1 MLMKTNLINNNRVSA
16 SLLRNGLKLLTATV
30 VAGSLNLQHAA
41 AQYTPQ
47 KPWQGKIGKTIPETQ
62 TSFTEHQIIAPKNSP
77 NIIYILIDDIGY
89 GSASAFGGLI
99 PTPNIDSLANNGLRY
114 TNFHTTGVCSPT
126 RTALLT
132 GRNHHS
138 AHVGSNAGA
147 ATPGYDRVIP
157 FEKGFVSEILREQGY
172 NTFAVG
178 KWHLTPKRDQTQAG
192 PFNRWPVGRGFE
204 KYFGFIGGAT
214 DQYRPILWEGTDKV
228 EKAYDDK
235 RLLSELI
242 TDRAIHYIANQ
253 KSAAPEKPFFLYY
266 GPAATHSPHQVD
278 KAWSDKFKGKF
289 DKGWDWYRA
298 EVLAR
303 QKKLGVVPSYVKLAP
318 DYADVKKWDSLSAD
332 EKRLFIRHIE
342 VYAGYL
348 AHLDHEIGRLV
359 QYLKSIDQL
368 DNSLIFLSIG
378 DNGSARA
385 GGVNGRSN
393 FGTGAKNTQ
402 TDDIKRDL
410 DNIDLIGT
418 DKSNVLY
425 PIGWAQATNTPF
437 RYFKAEANG
446 EGGTHNPLIVFWPD
460 HIKEKGGIRH
470 QYTHV
475 IDILP
480 TTLELTGA
488 KAVGTINGIK
498 QDSLEG
504 TSFAASLNNQ
514 NAVNQH
520 NVQYYEISGTR
531 SVYKDGW
538 KAGAFHKRGTS
549 FENDTWELFKI
560 DEDFNELVDLSKKN
574 PEKLAELKAVFDA
587 EATKYNVFPLRNG
600 SGNET
605 DKEPD
610 FFEGKKHIVLYNGI
624 SHLTEAPV
632 FNNRSFTI
640 TADVDLTDPKQEG
653 VLFAIGG
660 HFGGLSLFVQDK
672 KLQAVH
678 NFDAQTEH
686 LNSGSQTLPA
696 GKSTVKFV
704 FEADKA
710 AKTGTASIYINNNK
724 VGEKQ
729 FANAIFKDSWDG
741 LSVGRDDNTAVS
753 NSYKSPF
760 PFTGKLKS
768 VVIDF

>member
-1 MLMKTNLINNNRVSA
+1 MEKQMI
-16 SLLRNGLKLLTATV
+16 GLKHLAIAVALGLT
-30 VAGSLNLQHAA
+30 LNTQEAA

-47 KPWQGKIGKTIPETQ
+47 QPWQGKIGKTVAETK
-62 TSFTEHQIIAPKNSP
+62 TSLTEHQVLAAKNSP

-192 PFNRWPVGRGFE
+192 PFNRWPVGRGFD

-214 DQYRPILWEGTDKV
+214 DQYRPILWEGTNKI
-228 EKAYDDK
+228 EKDYDDK
-235 RLLSELI
+235 KLLSELI
-242 TDRAIHYIANQ
+242 TDRAITYIANQ

-278 KAWSDKFKGKF
+278 KVWSDKFKGKF
-289 DKGWDWYRA
+289 DKGWDWYRE

-303 QKKLGVVPSYVKLAP
+303 QKKLGVVPAYVKLAP
-318 DYADVKKWDSLSAD
+318 GNGGVKKWDSLSAD

-359 QYLKSIDQL
+359 KYLKDIDQL

-385 GGVNGRSN
+385 GGENGRTN
-393 FGTGAKNTQ
+393 FGIGANNAQ
-402 TDDIKRDL
+402 ADDIKRDL

-418 DKSNVLY
+418 ARSNVLY

-460 HIKEKGGIRH
+460 KIKDRGGIRN

-475 IDILP
+475 ADILP
-480 TTLELTGA
+480 TTLELVGA
-488 KAVGTINGIK
+488 KKVETINGIK

-504 TSFAASLNNQ
+504 IRFASSIQNRNAANN
-514 NAVNQH
+514 H
-520 NVQYYEISGTR
+520 TVQYYEIGGTR

-538 KAGAFHKRGTS
+538 KAGAFHKRGEP
-549 FENDTWELFKI
+549 FENDTWELFRI
-560 DEDFNELVDLSKKN
+560 EDDFNERVDLAKTN
-574 PEKLAELKAVFDA
+574 PEKLTELKAVFDR
-587 EATKYNVFPLRNG
+587 EATKYNVYPLR
-600 SGNET
+600 SGGQNER

-610 FFEGKKHIVLYNGI
+610 FFEGKKQIVLYNGLT
-624 SHLTEAPV
+624 HLTEAPD

-640 TADVDLTDPKQEG
+640 TAHVDVADVKQEG

-660 HFGGLSLFVQDK
+660 QFGGLSLFVQDR

-678 NFDAQTEH
+678 NFSSEKESV
-686 LNSGSQTLPA
+686 NSGTQSIPV
-696 GKSTVKFV
+696 GKSTVRFV
-704 FEADKA
+704 FQANKA
-710 AKTGTASIYINNNK
+710 TKNGVASIYINDQK

-729 FANAIFKDSWDG
+729 FVNATFKDAWDG
-741 LSVGRDDNTAVS
+741 ISVGKDDNTAVS
-753 NSYKSPF
+753 DSYKSPY
-760 PFTGKLKS
+760 PFAGNLKK

>member
-1 MLMKTNLINNNRVSA
+1 MEKQMI
-16 SLLRNGLKLLTATV
+16 GLKHLAIAVALGLT
-30 VAGSLNLQHAA
+30 LNTQEAA

-47 KPWQGKIGKTIPETQ
+47 QPWQGKIGQTVAETKT
-62 TSFTEHQIIAPKNSP
+62 SLTEHQVLAAKNSP

-192 PFNRWPVGRGFE
+192 PFNRWPVGRGFD

-214 DQYRPILWEGTDKV
+214 DQYRPILWEGTNKI
-228 EKAYDDK
+228 EKDYDDK
-235 RLLSELI
+235 KLLSELI
-242 TDRAIHYIANQ
+242 TDRAITYIANQ

-278 KAWSDKFKGKF
+278 KVWSDKFKGKF
-289 DKGWDWYRA
+289 DKGWDWYRE

-303 QKKLGVVPSYVKLAP
+303 QKKLGVVPAYVKLAP
-318 DYADVKKWDSLSAD
+318 GNGGVKKWDSLSAD

-359 QYLKSIDQL
+359 KYLKDIDQL

-385 GGVNGRSN
+385 GGENGRTN
-393 FGTGAKNTQ
+393 FGIGANNAQ
-402 TDDIKRDL
+402 ADDIKRDL

-418 DKSNVLY
+418 ARSNVLY

-460 HIKEKGGIRH
+460 KIKDKGGIRN

-475 IDILP
+475 ADILP
-480 TTLELTGA
+480 TTLELVGA
-488 KAVGTINGIK
+488 KKVETINGIK

-504 TSFAASLNNQ
+504 ISFASSIQNLNAAN
-514 NAVNQH
+514 NH
-520 NVQYYEISGTR
+520 TVQYYEIGGTR

-538 KAGAFHKRGTS
+538 KAGAFHKRGEP
-549 FENDTWELFKI
+549 FENDTWELFRI
-560 DEDFNELVDLSKKN
+560 EDDFNERVDLAKTN
-574 PEKLAELKAVFDA
+574 PEKLTELKAVFDR
-587 EATKYNVFPLRNG
+587 EATKYNVYPLR
-600 SGNET
+600 SGGQNER

-610 FFEGKKHIVLYNGI
+610 FFEGKKQIVLYNGLT
-624 SHLTEAPV
+624 HLTEAPD

-640 TADVDLTDPKQEG
+640 TAHVDVADVKQEG

-660 HFGGLSLFVQDK
+660 QFGGLSLFVQDR

-678 NFDAQTEH
+678 NFSSEKESV
-686 LNSGSQTLPA
+686 NSGTQSIPV
-696 GKSTVKFV
+696 GKSTVRFV
-704 FEADKA
+704 FQANKA
-710 AKTGTASIYINNNK
+710 TKNGVASIYINDQK

-729 FANAIFKDSWDG
+729 FANATFKDAWDG
-741 LSVGRDDNTAVS
+741 ISVGKDDNTAVS
-753 NSYKSPF
+753 DSYKSPY
-760 PFTGKLKS
+760 PFAGNLKK

>member
-1 MLMKTNLINNNRVSA
+1 MKTNFVP
-16 SLLRNGLKLLTATV
+16 KLLAATI
-30 VAGSLNLQHAA
+30 VAGGLNVQLAH

-47 KPWQGKIGKTIPETQ
+47 KPWQGKIGKTIAETQ
-62 TSFTEHQIIAPKNSP
+62 TSFTEHQIFAPKDAP
-77 NIIYILIDDIGY
+77 NVIYILIDDIGY
-89 GSASAFGGLI
+89 GASSAFGGLI

-157 FEKGFVSEILREQGY
+157 FEKGFVSETLREQGY

-204 KYFGFIGGAT
+204 KYFGFLGGAT
-214 DQYRPILWEGTDKV
+214 DQYRPILWEGTNKV
-228 EKAYDDK
+228 EKAYDDPK
-235 RLLSELI
+235 LLSELM
-242 TDRAIHYIANQ
+242 TDRAISYIANQ

-289 DKGWDWYRA
+289 DKGWDWYRE

-318 DYADVKKWDSLSAD
+318 GNADVKKWESLSAD
-332 EKRLFIRHIE
+332 EKRLYISHIE

-359 QYLKSIDQL
+359 QYLKGIDQL
-368 DNSLIFLSIG
+368 DNTLIFLSIG

-385 GGVNGRSN
+385 GGVNGRSS
-393 FGTGAKNTQ
+393 FGAGAQ
-402 TDDIKRDL
+402 GSQADDFRKDL
-410 DNIDLIGT
+410 NNIDLIGT
-418 DKSNVLY
+418 EKSNVLY

-446 EGGTHNPLIVFWPD
+446 EGGTHNPLIVFWPKQ
-460 HIKEKGGIRH
+460 IKDKGGIRG

-480 TTLELTGA
+480 TTLELAGLKTVPA
-488 KAVGTINGIK
+488 INGIR
-498 QDSLEG
+498 QDALEG
-504 TSFAASLNNQ
+504 RSFAGSVAKP
-514 NAVNQH
+514 NAPDQH
-520 NVQYYEISGTR
+520 HVQYYEIGGAR
-531 SVYKDGW
+531 SIYKDGW
-538 KAGAFHKRGTS
+538 KAGAFHKRGGA
-549 FENDTWELFKI
+549 FESDSWELFKI
-560 DEDFNELVDLSKKN
+560 DEDFNESNDLAQKN
-574 PEKLAELKAVFDA
+574 PGKLAELKALFDS
-587 EATKYNVFPLRNG
+587 EATQYNVFPLRNG
-600 SGNET
+600 AGNENE
-605 DKEPD
+605 KEPD
-610 FFEGKKHIVLYNGI
+610 YFDGKKHIVLYNGL

-632 FNNRSFTI
+632 FNDRSFTI
-640 TADVDLTDPKQEG
+640 SADVELADAKQEG
-653 VLFAIGG
+653 VIFAVGG
-660 HFGGLSLFVQDK
+660 QFGGLSLFVQDR
-672 KLQAVH
+672 KLHVAH
-678 NFDAQTEH
+678 NTGSGIETLH
-686 LNSGSQTLPA
+686 SGSENLPT
-696 GKSTVKFV
+696 GKSTVKLV
-704 FEADKA
+704 FQADKA
-710 AKTGTASIYINNNK
+710 AKNGTASIYINDK
-724 VGEKQ
+724 KAGEKR
-729 FANAIFKDSWDG
+729 FSDATFKDAWDG
-741 LSVGRDDNTAVS
+741 LSVGRDDNTPVS
-753 NSYKSPF
+753 DTYKAPYPF
-760 PFTGKLKS
+760 AGGLKS

>member
-1 MLMKTNLINNNRVSA
+1 MEKQMI
-16 SLLRNGLKLLTATV
+16 GLKHLAIAVALGLT
-30 VAGSLNLQHAA
+30 LNTQETA

-47 KPWQGKIGKTIPETQ
+47 QPWQGKIGKTVAETK
-62 TSFTEHQIIAPKNSP
+62 TSLTEHRVLAAKNSP

-192 PFNRWPVGRGFE
+192 PFNRWPVGRGFD

-214 DQYRPILWEGTDKV
+214 DQYRPILWEGTNKI
-228 EKAYDDK
+228 EKDYDDK
-235 RLLSELI
+235 KLLSELI
-242 TDRAIHYIANQ
+242 TDRAITYIANQ

-278 KAWSDKFKGKF
+278 KVWSDKFKGKF
-289 DKGWDWYRA
+289 DKGWDWYRE

-303 QKKLGVVPSYVKLAP
+303 QKKLGVVPAYVKLAP
-318 DYADVKKWDSLSAD
+318 GNGGVKKWDSLSAD

-359 QYLKSIDQL
+359 KYLKDIDQL

-385 GGVNGRSN
+385 GGENGRTN
-393 FGTGAKNTQ
+393 FGIGANNAQ
-402 TDDIKRDL
+402 ADDIKRDL

-418 DKSNVLY
+418 ARSNVLY

-460 HIKEKGGIRH
+460 KIKDKGGIRN

-475 IDILP
+475 ADILP
-480 TTLELTGA
+480 TTLELVGA
-488 KAVGTINGIK
+488 KKVETINGIK

-504 TSFAASLNNQ
+504 ISFASSIQNRNAANN
-514 NAVNQH
+514 H
-520 NVQYYEISGTR
+520 TVQYYEIGGTR

-538 KAGAFHKRGTS
+538 KAGAFHKRGEP
-549 FENDTWELFKI
+549 FENDTWELFRI
-560 DEDFNELVDLSKKN
+560 EDDFNERVDLAKTN
-574 PEKLAELKAVFDA
+574 PEKLTELKAVFDR
-587 EATKYNVFPLRNG
+587 EATKYNVYPLR
-600 SGNET
+600 SGGQNER

-610 FFEGKKHIVLYNGI
+610 FFEGKKQIVLYNGLT
-624 SHLTEAPV
+624 HLTEAPD

-640 TADVDLTDPKQEG
+640 TAHVDVADVKQEG

-660 HFGGLSLFVQDK
+660 QFGGLSLFVQDR

-678 NFDAQTEH
+678 NFSSEKESV
-686 LNSGSQTLPA
+686 NSGTQSIPV
-696 GKSTVKFV
+696 GKSTVRFV
-704 FEADKA
+704 FQANKA
-710 AKTGTASIYINNNK
+710 TKNGVASIYINDQK

-729 FANAIFKDSWDG
+729 FTNATFKDAWDG
-741 LSVGRDDNTAVS
+741 ISVGKDDNTAVS
-753 NSYKSPF
+753 DSYKSPY
-760 PFTGKLKS
+760 PFAGNLKK

>member
-1 MLMKTNLINNNRVSA
+1 MKINNKKHA
-16 SLLRNGLKLLTATV
+16 ALPTLGNGLKLVAATV
-30 VAGSLNLQHAA
+30 VAGSLNLQQAN

-47 KPWQGKIGKTIPETQ
+47 QPWQGTIGKTIAETK
-62 TSFTEHQIIAPKNSP
+62 TSYTDHQIIARKDAP

-99 PTPNIDSLANNGLRY
+99 PTPNIDSLAKNGLRY

-178 KWHLTPKRDQTQAG
+178 KWHLTPKKDQTQAG
-192 PFNRWPVGRGFE
+192 PFNRWPVGRGFD

-214 DQYRPILWEGTDKV
+214 DQYRPILWEGTNKV
-228 EKAYDDK
+228 EKGYDDK
-235 RLLSELI
+235 KLLSELI
-242 TDRAIHYIANQ
+242 TDRAINYIANQ
-253 KSAAPEKPFFLYY
+253 KSVAPEKPFFLYY

-289 DKGWDWYRA
+289 DKGWDWYRE

-303 QKKLGVVPSYVKLAP
+303 QKKLGVVPGYVKLAP
-318 DYADVKKWDSLSAD
+318 GNAGVKKWDSLSPD

-385 GGVNGRSN
+385 GGEKGRSN

-446 EGGTHNPLIVFWPD
+446 EGGTHNPLIVFWPNQ
-460 HIKEKGGIRH
+460 IKDKGGIRD

-488 KAVGTINGIK
+488 KTVGSINGIK
-498 QDSLEG
+498 QDAFEG
-504 TSFAASLNNQ
+504 TSFASSLSNKGAANN
-514 NAVNQH
+514 H
-520 NVQYYEISGTR
+520 KVQYYEISGNR

-538 KAGAFHKRGTS
+538 KAGAFHKKGNA
-549 FENDTWELFKI
+549 FDADTWELFKI
-560 DEDFNELVDLSKKN
+560 DEDFNESTDLAVKN
-574 PEKLAELKAVFDA
+574 PEKLTELKAVFDT
-587 EATKYNVFPLRNG
+587 EATKFNVFPLRNG
-600 SGNET
+600 AGNET

-610 FFEGKKHIVLYNGI
+610 FFDGKNHIVLYNGLT
-624 SHLTEAPV
+624 HLTEAPV

-640 TADVDLTDPKQEG
+640 TANVDLTDPKQEG

-678 NFDAQTEH
+678 NFDSKTEN
-686 LNSGSQTLPA
+686 LNSGSQALPA

-704 FEADKA
+704 FEANKA
-710 AKTGTASIYINNNK
+710 SKNGVASIFINDKK

-729 FANAIFKDSWDG
+729 FVNAIFKDAWDG
-741 LSVGRDDNTAVS
+741 LSVGKDDNTAVS
-753 NSYKSPF
+753 DTYKSPY
-760 PFTGKLKS
+760 PFTGNLKN

>member
-1 MLMKTNLINNNRVSA
+1 MKANFA
-16 SLLRNGLKLLTATV
+16 LKLLTATV
-30 VAGSLNLQHAA
+30 VAGGLHVPYAH
-41 AQYTPQ
+41 AQYIPQ
-47 KPWQGKIGKTIPETQ
+47 KPWQGKIGKTIAETQ
-62 TSFTEHQIIAPKNSP
+62 TSFTEHQIAAPKDAP
-77 NIIYILIDDIGY
+77 NVIYILIDDIGY
-89 GSASAFGGLI
+89 GASSAFGGLI

-157 FEKGFVSEILREQGY
+157 FEKGFVSETLREQGY

-204 KYFGFIGGAT
+204 KYFGFLGGAT
-214 DQYRPILWEGTDKV
+214 DQYRPILWEGTNKV
-228 EKAYDDK
+228 EKGYDDPK
-235 RLLSELI
+235 LLSELM
-242 TDRAIHYIANQ
+242 TDRAINYIANQ
-253 KSAAPEKPFFLYY
+253 KSVAPEKPFFLYY

-278 KAWSDKFKGKF
+278 RSWSDKFKGKF
-289 DKGWDWYRA
+289 DKGWDWYRE

-318 DYADVKKWDSLSAD
+318 GNADVKKWESLSAD
-332 EKRLFIRHIE
+332 EKRLYIRHIE

-359 QYLKSIDQL
+359 QYLKGIDQL
-368 DNSLIFLSIG
+368 DNTLIFLSIG

-393 FGTGAKNTQ
+393 FGTGSKAGQ
-402 TDDIKRDL
+402 TDEFRKDL

-418 DKSNVLY
+418 EKSNVLY

-446 EGGTHNPLIVFWPD
+446 EGGTHNPLIVFWPKQ
-460 HIKEKGGIRH
+460 IKDKGGIRD

-480 TTLELTGA
+480 TTLELAGL
-488 KAVGTINGIK
+488 KAVPTINGIR
-498 QDSLEG
+498 QDALEG
-504 TSFAASLNNQ
+504 TSFAGSISTR
-514 NAVNQH
+514 NAPHQH
-520 NVQYYEISGTR
+520 HVQYYEIGGAR
-531 SVYKDGW
+531 SIYKDGW
-538 KAGAFHKRGTS
+538 KAGAFHKRGGA
-549 FENDTWELFKI
+549 FEGDRWELFKI
-560 DEDFNELVDLSKKN
+560 DEDFNESNDLAQSN
-574 PEKLAELKAVFDA
+574 PGKLTELKALFDS

-600 SGNET
+600 AGNENE
-605 DKEPD
+605 KEPD
-610 FFEGKKHIVLYNGI
+610 YFDGKKHIVLYNGL

-632 FNNRSFTI
+632 FNNRSCTI
-640 TADVDLTDPKQEG
+640 SADVELADSKQEG
-653 VLFAIGG
+653 VIFAVGG
-660 HFGGLSLFVQDK
+660 QFGGLSLFVQDR
-672 KLQAVH
+672 KLQVAHNAGSAVE
-678 NFDAQTEH
+678 T
-686 LNSGSQTLPA
+686 LNSGSENLPK
-696 GKSTVKFV
+696 GKSTVKLV
-704 FEADKA
+704 FQADKA
-710 AKTGTASIYINNNK
+710 AQNGTASIYINDKK
-724 VGEKQ
+724 VGEKR
-729 FANAIFKDSWDG
+729 FADATFKDAWDG

-753 NSYKSPF
+753 DSYKAPF
-760 PFTGKLKS
+760 PFTGGLKS

>member
-1 MLMKTNLINNNRVSA
+1 MTSKATNFLAGALAAGLIFQPV
-16 SLLRNGLKLLTATV
+16 
-30 VAGSLNLQHAA
+30 H

-47 KPWQGKIGKTIPETQ
+47 KTWQGKIGKTIPETR
-62 TSFTEHQIIAPKNSP
+62 TFYAEHRITAPQNAP

-147 ATPGYDRVIP
+147 GTPGYDRVIP

-204 KYFGFIGGAT
+204 KYYGFLGGAT
-214 DQYRPILWEGTDKV
+214 DQYRPILWEGTEKV
-228 EKAYDDK
+228 EKGYDDK

-242 TDRAIHYIANQ
+242 TDRAISYIANQ
-253 KSAAPEKPFFLYY
+253 KSAAPDKPFFLYY

-278 KAWSDKFKGKF
+278 KSWSDKFKGKF
-289 DKGWDWYRA
+289 DKGWDWYR
-298 EVLAR
+298 EQVLAR
-303 QKKLGVVPSYVKLAP
+303 QKKLGVVPSYVTLAP
-318 DYADVKKWDSLSAD
+318 GNELVKKWDELIAD
-332 EKRLFIRHIE
+332 EKRLYLRHIE

-368 DNSLIFLSIG
+368 DNTLIFLSIG

-385 GGVNGRSN
+385 GGPNGRSN
-393 FGTGAKNTQ
+393 FGTGAQSEKE
-402 TDDIKRDL
+402 DLKRDL
-410 DNIDLIGT
+410 ANIDLIGT
-418 DKSNVLY
+418 EKSNVLY

-446 EGGTHNPLIVFWPD
+446 EGGTHNPLIVFWPK
-460 HIKEKGGIRH
+460 HIKEKGTVRS

-480 TTLELTGA
+480 TTLELAGLKT
-488 KAVGTINGIK
+488 VPTVNGIK
-498 QDSLEG
+498 QDALEG
-504 TSFAASLNNQ
+504 TSFAASLNDQDAKDN
-514 NAVNQH
+514 H
-520 NVQYYEISGTR
+520 RIQYYEISGTR

-538 KAGAFHKRGTS
+538 KAGAYHKRGQS
-549 FENDTWELFKI
+549 FTADTWELFKI
-560 DEDFNELVDLSKKN
+560 DEDFNESNNLAAKN
-574 PEKLAELKAVFDA
+574 PAKLAELKAAFDQQ
-587 EATKYNVFPLRNG
+587 ATKYNVFPLRNG
-600 SGNET
+600 DSNEK

-610 FFEGKKHIVLYNGI
+610 FFDGKKHIVLYNGLA
-624 SHLTEAPV
+624 HLTEAPI

-640 TADVDLTDPKQEG
+640 SAELQLNDSHREG
-653 VLFAIGG
+653 VIFAIGG
-660 HFGGLSLFVQDK
+660 QFGGLSFFVRGG
-672 KLQAVH
+672 KLHAAH
-678 NFDAQTEH
+678 NTDGQIES
-686 LNSGSQTLPA
+686 LDSGNEILPA
-696 GKSTVKFV
+696 GKSTVKLIFQ
-704 FEADKA
+704 ADQT
-710 AKTGTASIYINNNK
+710 AKNGTASIYINDRK
-724 VGEKQ
+724 VGERLLS
-729 FANAIFKDSWDG
+729 NAVFKDDWDG
-741 LSVGRDDNTAVS
+741 ISVGRDDNTAVS
-753 NSYKSPF
+753 NEYKSPYVF
-760 PFTGKLKS
+760 AGGLKS